1 MNENC
6 IITKTSSDQKFSSLV
21 DMFESKQVATN
32 DTISIQTDVTLEAP
46 LVINKKCTIDLCGNT
61 LFVDAKN
68 NIIIKNGVEVTLVN
82 GEVRTTDA
90 FEDDAAVI
98 VQGSRTVL
106 CVGANVNIITSGT
119 SIIVRKK
126 GKCILDSATVC
137 CSSTSDQPAICV
149 EDTDSQLVINA
160 GVIRSL
166 GETAVTTLADDTLV
180 INGQLAGGGLND
192 NVVEVVAEVVKS
204 ADTEATNELSEVVT
218 EEVIIEPED
227 EQSCNTNV
235 AENTPDDTE
244 ILAATSKH
252 TYAVVGVSCASVDDT
267 VNNALVDA
275 VSTPVRNMMVGSES
289 LSSGAVSSVEQQ
301 IINLP
306 DSVNVRK
313 QIHIYRL
320 PSSNNSMVE
329 WKGALTILKSSYHD
343 AKGQEYR
350 QVKFRSPGSGVVVT
364 GYARVQDLIKCI

>member
-46 LVINKKCTIDLCGNT
+46 LVINKKCIIDLCGNT
-61 LFVDAKN
+61 LFIDAKN

-137 CSSTSDQPAICV
+137 CSSASDQPAVCV

-160 GVIRSL
+160 GVVRSL
-166 GETAVTTLADDTLV
+166 GETAITTLADDTLV
-180 INGQLAGGGLND
+180 INGQLTSGGLHD
-192 NVVEVVAEVVKS
+192 SVIEVVEVVES
-204 ADTEATNELSEVVT
+204 ADTEAINELSEVVT

-227 EQSCNTNV
+227 EQICNINV

-252 TYAVVGVSCASVDDT
+252 TYAVVGVSCASADAT
-267 VNNALVDA
+267 VSNALVGA

-289 LSSGAVSSVEQQ
+289 LSSGAVSRVEQQ

-320 PSSNNSMVE
+320 PSSNNSMIE

-350 QVKFRSPGSGVVVT
+350 QVKFRSPGSGVVIT